1 MSSFLSY
8 VGLMG
13 GWGLPMPRAR
23 VEYDALE
30 GIDIEAEYALIKEK
44 RSTLSRSLR
53 DRIVWI
59 KEKRDDRKR
68 ADD

>member
-1 MSSFLSY
+1 
-8 VGLMG
+8 V
-13 GWGLPMPRAR
+13 PRAR
-23 VEYDALE
+23 TFDALE

-44 RSTLSRSLR
+44 RSILSRSLR